1 MTNTQRAEQRILLAL
16 DGSTLA
22 ELALREALIL
32 AKVPGSEIILLQVVP
47 PIEEVITDGE
57 EFAIDQQWERRK
69 DSAQRYLKEIC
80 GRPEWRG
87 LHTQVAVEMGN
98 PAETILEFA
107 KKHDINRIVIA
118 SHGRTGLG
126 RWVYGSVADK
136 VLRGADR
143 TVVLVRAGSPLKGSQ

>member
-1 MTNTQRAEQRILLAL
+1 MSRPRQRVLVPL
-16 DGSTLA
+16 DGSKLA
-22 ELALREALIL
+22 ELALPEALTL
-32 AKVPGSEIILLQVVP
+32 AKLPDSEVTLLQVVP

-69 DSAQRYLKEIC
+69 SSALRYLRGIC
-80 GRPEWRG
+80 ARAEWRG
-87 LHTQVAVEMGN
+87 VRTQVAVEMGG

-107 KKHDINRIVIA
+107 QKHDIDRIVMA

-136 VLRGADR
+136 VLRAADR
-143 TVVLVRAGSPLKGSQ
+143 TVVLVRVGRPLESSQ